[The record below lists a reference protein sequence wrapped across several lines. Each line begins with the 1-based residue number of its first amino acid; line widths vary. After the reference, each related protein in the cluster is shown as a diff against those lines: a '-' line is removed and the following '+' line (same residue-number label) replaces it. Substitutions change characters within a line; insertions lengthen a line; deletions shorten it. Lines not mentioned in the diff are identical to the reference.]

1 MTRRFSTT
9 TKLPSL
15 LPVVMSYRIL
25 GWGRCTSLVGTRRMP
40 PSALRK
46 FSLHSREITRLWR
59 FWDLFM
65 QIQVTRRRG
74 RQLGYV
80 CEFEEEGGMVCVWP
94 WRRGRQL
101 GYVCVT
107 LFTVP
112 WACSWSPAQSLERVG
127 SCVSIAGCIQLYL
140 PIPTEPPEEGDRAV
154 SWWCWG
160 MDWACRDL
168 RGAGCAGV
176 CMLSWPIG
184 TVHYYDN
191 LGILYK
197 K

>member
-15 LPVVMSYRIL
+15 LPVAMSYRIL

-107 LFTVP
+107 LKKREAARVCVCDLVYRTLGMLLVSGSIP
-112 WACSWSPAQSLERVG
+112 WKGGELRKYSWMYSTLSSHPNRTTWGRWQSSFLMMLRHGLSLPG
-127 SCVSIAGCIQLYL
+127 S
-140 PIPTEPPEEGDRAV
+140 
-154 SWWCWG
+154 
-160 MDWACRDL
+160 
-168 RGAGCAGV
+168 
-176 CMLSWPIG
+176 
-184 TVHYYDN
+184 
-191 LGILYK
+191 
-197 K
+197 